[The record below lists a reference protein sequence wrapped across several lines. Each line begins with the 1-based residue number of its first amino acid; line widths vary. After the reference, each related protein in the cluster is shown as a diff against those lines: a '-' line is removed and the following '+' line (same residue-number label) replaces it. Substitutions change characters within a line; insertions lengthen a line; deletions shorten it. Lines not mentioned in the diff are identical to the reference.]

1 MRVAVLGAGAIGA
14 YVGAALARGGTDVHL
29 IARGENL
36 DAMRRNGVKVLSD
49 RGDFEARPPATD
61 DPAEIGPVDFVFLG
75 LKANSYATCGNLLEP
90 LLDDHTAVIAAQNGI
105 PWWYFHGVDGPY
117 AGRQI
122 ETVDPGG
129 AVTRV
134 IPPER
139 AIGCVVY
146 AGTELEAPG
155 VVRHLEGTRFTIGE
169 PNRTMSDRCRVFSE
183 AMIEGGLK
191 CPIEQDVRDEI
202 WVKLMGNVAFNP
214 LSALTRSTMAQICR
228 HDDTRQLVANMMG
241 ETLEIAEAVGAQP
254 QILIQK
260 RLAGAERVGEH
271 KTSTLQDLEAGKPL
285 ELAAI
290 IGAVGELA
298 GLTGMEARALRAID
312 AAGPLLAQP
321 LGLSDAA
328 WAPTAATRGRS
339 TRAGPPRPRTPP
351 RRSMPPRSAPALPRR
366 ARRARAA
373 ARR

>member
-14 YVGAALARGGTDVHL
+14 YVGAALARGGTEVHL
-29 IARGENL
+29 VARGENL

-49 RGDFEARPPATD
+49 RGDFEAHPPATD
-61 DPAEIGPVDFVFLG
+61 DPSEIGPVDFVFLG
-75 LKANSYATCGNLLEP
+75 LKANSYATSGNLLNP
-90 LLDDHTAVIAAQNGI
+90 LLHEDTAVIAAQNGI

-129 AVTRV
+129 SVTAV

-169 PNRTMSDRCRVFSE
+169 PNRTVSERCKQFSE
-183 AMIEGGLK
+183 AMIAGGLK
-191 CPIEQDVRDEI
+191 CPVEEDVRDEI

-228 HDDTRQLVANMMG
+228 HDDARQLVATMMA
-241 ETLEIAEAVGAQP
+241 ETLEIAEAVGAHP
-254 QILIQK
+254 QISIEK

-285 ELAAI
+285 EIDALL
-290 IGAVGELA
+290 GAVHEIGRQVDVPTPVVDGLL
-298 GLTGMEARALRAID
+298 GLTR
-312 AAGPLLAQP
+312 LL
-321 LGLSDAA
+321 G
-328 WAPTAATRGRS
+328 ATRGLY
-339 TRAGPPRPRTPP
+339 
-351 RRSMPPRSAPALPRR
+351 APTF
-366 ARRARAA
+366 AA
-373 ARR
+373 